1 MSVYRK
7 ETRKKADQENLRVLR
22 ELKAEQEL
30 VYEESLL
37 ADIEKEQTKEGNL
50 VHILEVVNLWLV
62 FYHSS
67 QLSL

>member
-1 MSVYRK
+1 
-7 ETRKKADQENLRVLR
+7 
-22 ELKAEQEL
+22 